1 MPGVPADQVSTLL
14 GRRGGNCWT
23 VTPVAATIQR
33 MSSEDRPFQFPSGFH
48 LARLY
53 PVEGDSAIAEL
64 WHGDD
69 VWADL
74 RLDGIRLDE
83 RGERRVAGVRCVLRL
98 YPPPDGADPAWW
110 EWDLAA
116 VLGQLTAARA

>member
-1 MPGVPADQVSTLL
+1 
-14 GRRGGNCWT
+14 
-23 VTPVAATIQR
+23 
-33 MSSEDRPFQFPSGFH
+33 MSSEDRPFQFPAGFH

-83 RGERRVAGVRCVLRL
+83 HGEQRV
-98 YPPPDGADPAWW
+98 
-110 EWDLAA
+110 
-116 VLGQLTAARA
+116 TACPVSFGCTHRQTAPIQPGGSGTLMRS

>member
-1 MPGVPADQVSTLL
+1 
-14 GRRGGNCWT
+14 
-23 VTPVAATIQR
+23 
-33 MSSEDRPFQFPSGFH
+33 MSSEDRPFQFPAGFH

-74 RLDGIRLDE
+74 RLDGIRMDE
-83 RGERRVAGVRCVLRL
+83 HGEQRVTGVRCVLRL
-98 YPPPDGADPAWW
+98 YPPPDGADPPGGSGT
-110 EWDLAA
+110 LM
-116 VLGQLTAARA
+116 RS